1 MKDAKSN
8 GCHDII
14 LQAIEEIESEQGEKF
29 SLERI
34 NLAELKRRA
43 GISRAKL
50 RRLKQNGF
58 AEVPQ
63 YFARPKVPADHPDRL
78 HRHSGR
84 YASQR
89 NYQFCGVSGATASRR
104 LSRWLHYG
112 KRLHCILQVF
122 DACKTTAGSPTGKT
136 WLTFHHRAR
145 RSLPDG
151 LGISKVLDY
160 DGSEYNVAYFA
171 MVYSVLHVEAVIAFV
186 AVQAELFAPCQANPV
201 DTGDFA
207 AAFAGVGIEQPC
219 LFRQTELGIHGLE
232 HL

>member
-1 MKDAKSN
+1 M
-8 GCHDII
+8 

-34 NLAELKRRA
+34 NLAELKRRM

-104 LSRWLHYG
+104 LSWWLHYG

-145 RSLPDG
+145 RILPDG
-151 LGISKVLDY
+151 LGVYQSSGLRRLRIQCCLLCHGVLCFTRRS
-160 DGSEYNVAYFA
+160 G
-171 MVYSVLHVEAVIAFV
+171 YSFRSSPGRAFCPLPG
-186 AVQAELFAPCQANPV
+186 ESSW
-201 DTGDFA
+201 
-207 AAFAGVGIEQPC
+207 
-219 LFRQTELGIHGLE
+219 RR
-232 HL
+232 